1 MAKGD
6 KPAMN
11 FTLRVWRQSGPT
23 AKGEFEDY
31 PIDGISPDHSF
42 LEVLDAVNESLMA
55 ANRETIAYEM
65 DCREGICGS
74 CSLMI
79 NGNAHGPQQATT
91 CQLYMRHF
99 SDGETITVEPW
110 HARALPII
118 KDLIVDRSAMDRVMQ
133 ASGYVSVHTGEAP
146 DANTILISKHRADHA
161 FVAASCIG
169 CGACIAACP
178 NASAMLFVAA
188 KVTQLALLPQ
198 GQPERS
204 HRVTKMVEAMDREGF
219 GNCSNHYECA
229 RACPK
234 SIPISMIAQL
244 NREFMQAALFGRE
257 YGRAAP
263 HAAHEE

>member
-1 MAKGD
+1 MAKTM
-6 KPAMN
+6 KV
-11 FTLRVWRQSGPT
+11 TLKIWRQTSLKDEGR
-23 AKGEFEDY
+23 FEEY
-31 PIDGISPDHSF
+31 PIDGISSDHSF
-42 LEVLDAVNESLMA
+42 LEVLDAINENLMA
-55 ANRETIAYEM
+55 ANREPIAYEM

-91 CQLYMRHF
+91 SCQLYMRHF

-110 HARALPII
+110 HADSLPII
-118 KDLIVDRSAMDRVMQ
+118 KDLVVDRSAMDRVMQ
-133 ASGYVSVHTGEAP
+133 AAGYISVHTGEAP

-198 GQPERS
+198 GQPERT
-204 HRVTKMVEAMDREGF
+204 HRVTKMVEAMDKEGF

-234 SIPISMIAQL
+234 SIPISLIAQL
-244 NREFMQAALFGRE
+244 NHEFIQAALFGRE
-257 YGRAAP
+257 YSHAAH